1 MRDKACG
8 VFVEHRGVQRKHHE
22 PCLTFIYIFFLFI
35 VSKLVHDL
43 KMAEHG
49 RNM

>member
-1 MRDKACG
+1 
-8 VFVEHRGVQRKHHE
+8 VFNEISLNTTSLVSH
-22 PCLTFIYIFFLFI
+22 LYIFFLFI

-43 KMAEHG
+43 KKAEHG